1 MFGAPG
7 ALVALLDSL
16 SGTEILVVLVVALIV
31 LGPEKLPGV
40 ARQIGEWAAKLR
52 SLTQNLQTE
61 MRDVLDD
68 PMMKPIKDLGEFA
81 AQPRRKITEL
91 AMAAEAEAQAEAAAA
106 REAAAIAAADQSAGE
121 AGDPDDGTPSD
132 AEVAEVA
139 EVEVGVEPPIDVEVD
154 VEVEPPTDV
163 EVEALPVAPTSTEPA
178 PAASGT
184 GEHPPAEPTP
194 TDGPIPLSDVR

>member
-1 MFGAPG
+1 MYGAHG
-7 ALVALLDSL
+7 VFFALLDSL

-52 SLTQNLQTE
+52 NLTQNLQTE

-91 AMAAEAEAQAEAAAA
+91 ALAAEAEANAEAAAA
-106 REAAAIAAADQSAGE
+106 REAAAVAAADQSAGE
-121 AGDPDDGTPSD
+121 AVDADEDAPSD
-132 AEVAEVA
+132 AEVAAEVA
-139 EVEVGVEPPIDVEVD
+139 AETAPSTTVDSVEPIEPAEPAGNGATIEPLPTAPTPDVA
-154 VEVEPPTDV
+154 PLPT
-163 EVEALPVAPTSTEPA
+163 ALPSAPPA
-178 PAASGT
+178 
-184 GEHPPAEPTP
+184 PPAETP
-194 TDGPIPLSDVR
+194 TSDAR